1 MNAQQFKELHLIYDA
16 VYDDNLRE
24 EVEEYN
30 NAVYTEDIVE
40 VATEYF
46 YSYGL
51 NSDGI
56 DILVEKVG
64 LESFVEFVYD
74 LSEDLYVLTEERAA
88 KKRTGGE
95 SYAAVKAKID
105 AKEAAKK
112 KAKEAGAKKKSE
124 TSGPE
129 SEAKKEQPKSKAP
142 VRDAIARG
150 IFRAV
155 DAYKAGVERHKEAT
169 KKAGDAYRKGVEK
182 HNAATSTAGKLA
194 KETGKTVGKAAQVA
208 GHLAKS
214 VGGGVGIAAKAGKK
228 MVGEEVEAWVNQLV
242 EEGYD
247 LSDYTWEEMAE
258 IYLDEANRAEK
269 ELGLTSRER
278 TRARNLHQNTDTPIF
293 YKKKNNAL
301 KDRSS
306 STTNTA
312 HRNMA
317 AKRREN
323 ASEEVDIYDVIL
335 SHLLDEGYADTEQAA
350 EAIMVNM
357 SEEWRDDIVEKTAMA
372 KKGHDETEIRN
383 KIAKN
388 TKGGEFAD
396 RATELENRP
405 TFGDG
410 EKKSAREKLARTQRG
425 DFRRTTS
432 SDYGLRL
439 GAHKSDDPAVKEK
452 QSARGK
458 QRSALTPKEKKQLN
472 R

>member
-16 VYDDNLRE
+16 VYDSELRE
-24 EVEEYN
+24 EVDDYN

-74 LSEDLYVLTEERAA
+74 LSEDLHVLTEARAA

-95 SYAAVKAKID
+95 SYADVKAKID

-155 DAYKAGVERHKEAT
+155 DAYKAGVERHKAAT
-169 KKAGDAYRKGVEK
+169 QKAGDAYRAGVEK
-182 HNAATSTAGKLA
+182 HSAATATAGKLA

-214 VGGGVGIAAKAGKK
+214 VGSGVGIAAKAGKK
-228 MVGEEVEAWVNQLV
+228 LVPEEVE
-242 EEGYD
+242 
-247 LSDYTWEEMAE
+247 
-258 IYLDEANRAEK
+258 LDENRMASRMEK
-269 ELGLTSRER
+269 MPTSPAKVGKGTHSIKDLPRLKEPSPEEKAK
-278 TRARNLHQNTDTPIF
+278 AR
-293 YKKKNNAL
+293 KAL
-301 KDRSS
+301 KLGE
-306 STTNTA
+306 A
-312 HRNMA
+312 
-317 AKRREN
+317 
-323 ASEEVDIYDVIL
+323 VDIYDIIL
-335 SHLLDEGYADTEQAA
+335 SHLLDEGYAESVEEA
-350 EAIMVNM
+350 EVIMVNM
-357 SEEWRDDIVEKTAMA
+357 SEEWREEIVEAAKDQSDKQIERGVKTTYKAGNVLDNQHQGRSRGLNRLPRGEREA
-372 KKGHDETEIRN
+372 KTERMRGRLKARRDDLFGERN
-383 KIAKN
+383 KREDEA
-388 TKGGEFAD
+388 
-396 RATELENRP
+396 RAEM
-405 TFGDG
+405 
-410 EKKSAREKLARTQRG
+410 KKK
-425 DFRRTTS
+425 
-432 SDYGLRL
+432 YGI
-439 GAHKSDDPAVKEK
+439 
-452 QSARGK
+452 
-458 QRSALTPKEKKQLN
+458 
-472 R
+472 

>member
-1 MNAQQFKELHLIYDA
+1 MNAQQFRELHLIYDA

-30 NAVYTEDIVE
+30 NTVYTEDIVE

-74 LSEDLYVLTEERAA
+74 LSEDLHVLTEERAA

-95 SYAAVKAKID
+95 SYADVKAKID

-112 KAKEAGAKKKSE
+112 KAKEAGAKKKAE

-228 MVGEEVEAWVNQLV
+228 MVGEEVE
-242 EEGYD
+242 
-247 LSDYTWEEMAE
+247 
-258 IYLDEANRAEK
+258 LDE
-269 ELGLTSRER
+269 G
-278 TRARNLHQNTDTPIF
+278 
-293 YKKKNNAL
+293 KKKFPTDKVNKQAIKHEKDYL
-301 KDRSS
+301 KNPSS
-306 STTNTA
+306 SGSSLLKSRKMGAIKSTVDAGSDPRKTIHGQDLRKIGTKN
-312 HRNMA
+312 
-317 AKRREN
+317 
-323 ASEEVDIYDVIL
+323 EEVDLYDVIL

-383 KIAKN
+383 KIAKS
-388 TKGGEFAD
+388 TGGGEAAD
-396 RATELENRP
+396 RAGELADRK
-405 TFGDG
+405 TFNHGN
-410 EKKSAREKLARTQRG
+410 SQARNNLARAQKG
-425 DFRRTTS
+425 DFRKTTS
-432 SDYGLRL
+432 SSPGLHGYGY
-439 GAHKSDDPAVKEK
+439 KSDDSDVKAK
-452 QSARGK
+452 QAARGA
-458 QRSALTPKEKKQLN
+458 QRGALTPKEKKQLN